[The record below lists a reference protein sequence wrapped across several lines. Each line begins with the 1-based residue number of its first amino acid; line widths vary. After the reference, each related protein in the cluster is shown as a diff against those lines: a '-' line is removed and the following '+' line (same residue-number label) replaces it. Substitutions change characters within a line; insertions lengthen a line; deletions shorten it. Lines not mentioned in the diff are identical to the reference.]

1 MTDKIGKTL
10 TEVSQG
16 EVITVIVADDRYKGE
31 VIEINRQ
38 KCNLVAG
45 FMEDGYIGVKI
56 KAEEE
61 TIERHELPTD
71 YLLVSATEDV
81 PRSWKD
87 PRVSVYNSTD
97 GETAD
102 GLGTVTEIRFGS
114 D

>member
-1 MTDKIGKTL
+1 MPDKIGETL
-10 TEVSQG
+10 TELSQG
-16 EVITVIVADDRYKGE
+16 EVITIIGAADRYCGE

-38 KCNLVAG
+38 KCNLNSG
-45 FMEDGYIGVKI
+45 FMEDGYIGVKL
-56 KAEEE
+56 KVEKE

-81 PRSWKD
+81 PQSWKY
-87 PRVSVYNSTD
+87 PRVSVYNLTE

-102 GLGTVTEIRFGS
+102 RLGTVEEIRIGS